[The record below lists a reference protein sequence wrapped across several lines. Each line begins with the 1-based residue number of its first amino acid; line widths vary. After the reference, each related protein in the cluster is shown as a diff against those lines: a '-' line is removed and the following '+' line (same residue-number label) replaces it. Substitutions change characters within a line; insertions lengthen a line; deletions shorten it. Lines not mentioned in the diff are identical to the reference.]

1 MQLALPDRVPDTK
14 QIQTPPAE
22 AFEKIQL
29 PALSMLIQDHY
40 HQCLPQP

>member
-1 MQLALPDRVPDTK
+1 MQLAQLDRVPNK
-14 QIQTPPAE
+14 AQIQKPPAE

-29 PALSMLIQDHY
+29 PALSMLIQGRC